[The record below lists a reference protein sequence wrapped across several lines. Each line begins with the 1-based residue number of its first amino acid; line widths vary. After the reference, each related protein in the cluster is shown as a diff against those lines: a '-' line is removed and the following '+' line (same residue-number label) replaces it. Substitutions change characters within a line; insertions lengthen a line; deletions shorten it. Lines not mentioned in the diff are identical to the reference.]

1 MSKSISLGIIVPI
14 YNEEKFL
21 KKSVSRL
28 LKLEI
33 VDQIVLVDD
42 CSSDNSYSIA
52 ENFVKNNNKILLTK
66 TLINEGKGSAVNTGL
81 NLISTSHV
89 IVHDADLEYFPEDI
103 PEMYE
108 KISPKKDSL
117 ILGSRTIGNKKRKNI
132 YFYTYFGNKVLT
144 LLFSILNNYKVS
156 DIASCYWLVKV
167 DTLKKINLSEKG
179 FAIEVEVLSKFLR
192 NKIEIIEV
200 PIRYEA
206 RSYEEGKKIKFDD
219 GIKICI
225 KILKY
230 CKLNIL
236 NKF

>member
-1 MSKSISLGIIVPI
+1 MSENISLGIIVPF
-14 YNEEKFL
+14 YNEENFL
-21 KKSVSRL
+21 EKSVSRL
-28 LKLEI
+28 LKLHI

-42 CSSDNSYSIA
+42 CSTDNSYSIA
-52 ENFVKNNNKILLTK
+52 EKVLKSSNKILLTK
-66 TLINEGKGSAVNTGL
+66 TLKNEGKGSAVKTGL
-81 NLISTSHV
+81 NLISTTHV

-103 PEMYE
+103 PEMFE
-108 KISPKKDSL
+108 KISPKKNSL
-117 ILGSRTIGNKKRKNI
+117 ILGSRTIGDKERKNI

-144 LLFSILNNYKVS
+144 LLFSILNLYKIS

-167 DTLKKINLSEKG
+167 EDLKQINLSEKG

-192 NKIEIIEV
+192 KKIEIIEV

-206 RSYEEGKKIKFDD
+206 RSYEDGKKIKLDD
-219 GIKICI
+219 GIKISI

-230 CKLNIL
+230 CKLNIF

>member
-1 MSKSISLGIIVPI
+1 MSVIVYIESEDNKIKKASLEAVSYAKKIS
-14 YNEEKFL
+14 ESL
-21 KKSVSRL
+21 KKDLIAVSF
-28 LKLEI
+28 
-33 VDQIVLVDD
+33 
-42 CSSDNSYSIA
+42 N
-52 ENFVKNNNKILLTK
+52 LT
-66 TLINEGKGSAVNTGL
+66 
-81 NLISTSHV
+81 
-89 IVHDADLEYFPEDI
+89 D
-103 PEMYE
+103 
-108 KISPKKDSL
+108 
-117 ILGSRTIGNKKRKNI
+117 
-132 YFYTYFGNKVLT
+132 
-144 LLFSILNNYKVS
+144 FSILNNYKVS

>member
-1 MSKSISLGIIVPI
+1 MSESISLGIIVPF

-21 KKSVSRL
+21 EKSVSRL
-28 LKLEI
+28 LKLQI

>member
-1 MSKSISLGIIVPI
+1 MSESISLGIIVPF

-21 KKSVSRL
+21 EKSVSRL
-28 LKLEI
+28 LKLQI

-52 ENFVKNNNKILLTK
+52 ENFVKKNNKILLTK